1 MAQAGATSRNVLAVV
16 WLVLGLAMVGLP
28 VWLGRTRWSAI
39 LSGHPLLLL
48 LVILCALIGL
58 IAVIWSVASLIIGGR
73 LDREG
78 DSGHPARRN
87 RAQLL
92 RRARRRI
99 ILAMPALIV
108 CAVLVGVIGYS
119 RPHPAGDV
127 AVAALVPNEGVRI
140 NQRLTWYEM
149 VPIKEDEAGKAIK
162 PTTGL
167 VFVPGA
173 RVDPRAY
180 AHVLRPLV
188 DAGYF
193 VAVLKDP
200 LGFSV
205 LADDHVARV
214 IDVHPEITYW
224 AVGGHSLGGVTA
236 AAVADADERVTGLVL
251 FGSYPARPDTARR
264 PQGRFGFRH
273 RRWLDDFRADI
284 EASRR
289 TCHASTQFV
298 IIDGAPHS
306 WFGDYGDQPGD
317 IHRWA
322 TGRPRRRRWPR
333 PPRPCWPRS
342 PRRHRRHRRRRSST
356 SLRSAP

>member
-28 VWLGRTRWSAI
+28 VWLGMTRWSAI

-48 LVILCALIGL
+48 LVILCALTGL

-99 ILAMPALIV
+99 ILATPALIV

-127 AVAALVPNEGVRI
+127 AIAALVPNEGVRI

-149 VPIKEDEAGKAIK
+149 VPIKEDEAGVAIK

-180 AHVLRPLV
+180 AHVLRPVV

-251 FGSYPARPDTARR
+251 YGSYPARRVQRGDLKVVSISGTAD
-264 PQGRFGFRH
+264 G
-273 RRWLDDFRADI
+273 LTTSEDI
-284 EASRR
+284 EASRLDLPP
-289 TCHASTQFV
+289 STQFV

-306 WFGDYGDQPGD
+306 WFGDYGDQRGD
-317 IHRWA
+317 GTPVGDRA
-322 TGRPRRRRWPR
+322 TAQAKMAEATQALLASLT
-333 PPRPCWPRS
+333 PPPP
-342 PRRHRRHRRRRSST
+342 P
-356 SLRSAP
+356 PPKKK